1 MEGGFRMQ
9 LYNTLTRKKEK
20 FIPIKDGEVKIYVCG
35 PTVYDYIHVGNARPL
50 ITFDTLRRYF
60 LYKGYNVKY
69 VVNFTDIDD
78 KIIKKAQKEG
88 LTYKEIAER
97 YIDEFKKD
105 AEGLSLYE
113 EKTWHPR
120 ATDYIDEIIEFT
132 SNLMEKGAAYN
143 VDGNVYFDIS
153 KTKDYGKLSKKN
165 IDELISGARIEVND
179 EKKNP
184 MDFVLWK
191 KAKTDEPSWDSP
203 WGCGRPG
210 WHIECSVMAKEL
222 LGETIDIHAGGED
235 LQFPHH
241 ENEIAQSETLSGK
254 SFANYWLHNSM
265 IYVDNKKMSKSKSN
279 FFTIRDIEEEFD
291 LETLRFFIL
300 SSHYRS
306 PLNFSKESI
315 LQSEKGLERL
325 YNGKQNLEYL
335 LEKSQEKE
343 TSSED
348 EAMIKQIDAYKQD
361 FISSMDDDLN
371 TADGIATL
379 FDIIRYSNSN
389 YDEQTSKSVVQ
400 YTYDTLLELSKV
412 LGILSREDER
422 LEDEI
427 LRLIEKRTEARKNKD
442 YKLADQIR
450 DELRQKG
457 IILEDTQEGVK
468 WKKI

>member
-1 MEGGFRMQ
+1 MQ

-389 YDEQTSKSVVQ
+389 YGEQTSKSVVQ
-400 YTYDTLLELSKV
+400 YTYDTLLELSRV
-412 LGILSREDER
+412 LGILSREDEI

-442 YKLADQIR
+442 YELADQIR

>member
-1 MEGGFRMQ
+1 
-9 LYNTLTRKKEK
+9 
-20 FIPIKDGEVKIYVCG
+20 
-35 PTVYDYIHVGNARPL
+35 
-50 ITFDTLRRYF
+50 
-60 LYKGYNVKY
+60 
-69 VVNFTDIDD
+69 
-78 KIIKKAQKEG
+78 
-88 LTYKEIAER
+88 
-97 YIDEFKKD
+97 
-105 AEGLSLYE
+105 
-113 EKTWHPR
+113 
-120 ATDYIDEIIEFT
+120 
-132 SNLMEKGAAYN
+132 
-143 VDGNVYFDIS
+143 
-153 KTKDYGKLSKKN
+153 
-165 IDELISGARIEVND
+165 
-179 EKKNP
+179 
-184 MDFVLWK
+184 
-191 KAKTDEPSWDSP
+191 
-203 WGCGRPG
+203 
-210 WHIECSVMAKEL
+210 
-222 LGETIDIHAGGED
+222 
-235 LQFPHH
+235 
-241 ENEIAQSETLSGK
+241 
-254 SFANYWLHNSM
+254 
-265 IYVDNKKMSKSKSN
+265 VDNKKMSKSKSN